1 MAALLG
7 SGGGFQGVIA
17 GGGVGQG
24 EGVMKNEKCIL
35 VYHLRNIASLTKYK
49 TYIHYTYMIWCTE
62 TSRRQGYGGSF

>member
-17 GGGVGQG
+17 GGGGQG

-35 VYHLRNIASLTKYK
+35 VYHLRNIASLTKCK
-49 TYIHYTYMIWCTE
+49 TYIEYLYMIWCTE
-62 TSRRQGYGGSF
+62 TSRR